1 MTACPWY
8 IQLLLSVTVKLYVP
22 TFNAKGLFEPQSS
35 KYGAIPPKIFNEAL
49 PSENP
54 EQLALFV
61 SMTTPIGLGS
71 LTSTESINVQP
82 LLSVINKE

>member
-1 MTACPWY
+1 M
-8 IQLLLSVTVKLYVP
+8 LLSVTVKLYVP

-35 KYGAIPPKIFNEAL
+35 RYGAIPPNIFNEAL

-61 SMTTPIGLGS
+61 STTTLIGLGS
-71 LTSTESINVQP
+71 LTSTESINIHP
-82 LLSVINKE
+82 LVSVTIN